1 MGERWPV
8 NKQTVSNSQIIVGLE
23 IGTSKV
29 CVAVGEVS
37 ENQVVNIIGL
47 GQAKS
52 RGVRKGEIIDVALAE
67 EDVRNAIVEAEQVAD
82 VEIRSVFLG
91 VTGSHIRGFNNT
103 GVHPVVS
110 ADREITTSDIQ
121 DVIKNAKAINLPTD
135 HSVVHVI
142 RQHFRVDGQDGVLN
156 PEGMLG
162 AKIEV
167 DVHVVSG
174 RYNRLQNPIRLVS
187 GLHLEVDNISS
198 SALASS
204 LAILSPEQKELGTLV
219 IDLGAGVTEYAV
231 YSAGVIKHTGVLAVG
246 GDHVSNDLA
255 YGLKV
260 PLARAE
266 QLKIDHGSAVIDPE
280 AGDREIDLSDDS
292 LIPGRQVN
300 LGHMQKIMSMRLAGD
315 LRADRQGHWPGG
327 IDRVPPRGGGA
338 LRRRCAHPAH
348 HPTGAGG
355 VQSPGRHWPGQHRER
370 HQERAGRAGVR
381 HTGRA
386 DQVWGLSV
394 IGQPAPCRIWPGD
407 PPAGRRV
414 FWPLNQ
420 QDEQ

>member
-1 MGERWPV
+1 V
-8 NKQTVSNSQIIVGLE
+8 YNSQIIVGLE

-29 CVAVGEVS
+29 SVAVGEVS
-37 ENQVVNIIGL
+37 ENKVVNIIGI

-110 ADREITTSDIQ
+110 ADREISTTDIQ
-121 DVIKNAKAINLPTD
+121 DVIKNARAINLPTD
-135 HSVVHVI
+135 HSVVHSI
-142 RQHFRVDGQDGVLN
+142 RQHFRVDGQDGVQN

-187 GLHLEVDNISS
+187 GLHLEVENISS

-204 LAILSPEQKELGTLV
+204 LAVLGTEQKELGTLV

-266 QLKIDHGSAVIDPE
+266 QLKIDHGSALIDPE
-280 AGDREIDLSDDS
+280 AGNREIDLSDDS

-300 LGHMQKIMSMRLAGD
+300 LGHMQKIMSMRLRETFELIARDIGLAGLIEY
-315 LRADRQGHWPGG
+315 LRAG
-327 IDRVPPRGGGA
+327 VVLCGGGA
-338 LRRRCAHPAH
+338 RTSHI
-348 HPTGAGG
+348 TGLARD
-355 VQSPGRHWPGQHRER
+355 VFNLPV
-370 HQERAGRAGVR
+370 AIGRASTVSGIKNALDEPEFATSVGLIKFGVFQSQANPR
-381 HTGRA
+381 RARFGRA
-386 DQVWGLSV
+386 IRQQVAALF
-394 IGQPAPCRIWPGD
+394 
-407 PPAGRRV
+407 GR
-414 FWPLNQ
+414 
-420 QDEQ
+420 

>member
-1 MGERWPV
+1 M
-8 NKQTVSNSQIIVGLE
+8 SNSQIIVGLE

-37 ENQVVNIIGL
+37 GSQAVNIIGL
-47 GQAKS
+47 GQSKS
-52 RGVRKGEIIDVALAE
+52 RSVRKGEIIDVALAE
-67 EDVRNAIVEAEQVAD
+67 EDVRNAIVEAEQVAN

-91 VTGSHIRGFNNT
+91 ITGSHVRGFNNT

-110 ADREITTSDIQ
+110 ADREITSADIQ

-162 AKIEV
+162 VKVEV

-174 RYNRLQNPIRLVS
+174 RYNRLQNPIRLVN
-187 GLHLEVDNISS
+187 GLHLEVDDIAS

-204 LAILSPEQKELGTLV
+204 LAILGTEQKELGTLV

-231 YSAGVIKHTGVLAVG
+231 YSGGVIKHTGVLAVG

-266 QLKIDHGSAVIDPE
+266 QLKIDHGSAMIDPDV
-280 AGDREIDLSDDS
+280 GDREIDLSNDS

-300 LGHMQKIMSMRLAGD
+300 LGHMQKIMSMRLQETFELIAKDIGQAGLIEY
-315 LRADRQGHWPGG
+315 LRAG
-327 IDRVPPRGGGA
+327 VVLCGGGA
-338 LRRRCAHPAH
+338 RIPHITKLARDVFKLPVAIGRSSTVSGVKNALDEPEFAAPVGLIKFGAFQSQATPRR
-348 HPTGAGG
+348 
-355 VQSPGRHWPGQHRER
+355 PGISRVIRRQV
-370 HQERAGRAGVR
+370 AALFGR
-381 HTGRA
+381 
-386 DQVWGLSV
+386 
-394 IGQPAPCRIWPGD
+394 
-407 PPAGRRV
+407 
-414 FWPLNQ
+414 
-420 QDEQ
+420 

>member
-1 MGERWPV
+1 L
-8 NKQTVSNSQIIVGLE
+8 SDSQIIVGLE

-37 ENQVVNIIGL
+37 GSQVVNIIGL

-67 EDVRNAIVEAEQVAD
+67 EDVRNAVVEAEQVAD
-82 VEIRSVFLG
+82 VEIRSVYLG
-91 VTGSHIRGFNNT
+91 VTGSHVRGFNNT

-110 ADREITTSDIQ
+110 ADREITGDDIQ

-167 DVHVVSG
+167 DLHVVSG
-174 RYNRLQNPIRLVS
+174 RYNRLQNPIRLVN
-187 GLHLEVDNISS
+187 GLHLEVDDISS

-204 LAILSPEQKELGTLV
+204 LAILGTEQKELGTLV

-231 YSAGVIKHTGVLAVG
+231 YSAGVIKHTGALAVG

-266 QLKIDHGSAVIDPE
+266 QIKIDYGSALIDPE
-280 AGDREIDLSDDS
+280 AQERTIDLSDNS
-292 LIPGRQVN
+292 LIPGRHVN
-300 LGHMQKIMSMRLAGD
+300 LGHLQKIMSMRLQETFELIAKDIGQAGLIEY
-315 LRADRQGHWPGG
+315 LRAGVV
-327 IDRVPPRGGGA
+327 ISGGGA
-338 LRRRCAHPAH
+338 RIRNITKLARDVFNLPVAIGRSSTVSGVKNALDEPEFATPVGLIKFGAFQAQTAPRSAGFGRVIRRRVAALF
-348 HPTGAGG
+348 
-355 VQSPGRHWPGQHRER
+355 GR
-370 HQERAGRAGVR
+370 
-381 HTGRA
+381 
-386 DQVWGLSV
+386 
-394 IGQPAPCRIWPGD
+394 
-407 PPAGRRV
+407 
-414 FWPLNQ
+414 
-420 QDEQ
+420 

>member
-1 MGERWPV
+1 M
-8 NKQTVSNSQIIVGLE
+8 SDSQIIVGLE

-52 RGVRKGEIIDVALAE
+52 RGVRKGEIIDVTLAE

-82 VEIRSVFLG
+82 VEVRSVFLG
-91 VTGSHIRGFNNT
+91 VTGSHVRGFNNT

-110 ADREITTSDIQ
+110 ADREITGADIQ

-162 AKIEV
+162 AKVEV

-174 RYNRLQNPIRLVS
+174 RYNRLQNPIRLVN

-204 LAILSPEQKELGTLV
+204 LAILGTEQKELGTLV

-255 YGLKV
+255 
-260 PLARAE
+260 
-266 QLKIDHGSAVIDPE
+266 
-280 AGDREIDLSDDS
+280 
-292 LIPGRQVN
+292 
-300 LGHMQKIMSMRLAGD
+300 
-315 LRADRQGHWPGG
+315 
-327 IDRVPPRGGGA
+327 
-338 LRRRCAHPAH
+338 
-348 HPTGAGG
+348 
-355 VQSPGRHWPGQHRER
+355 
-370 HQERAGRAGVR
+370 
-381 HTGRA
+381 
-386 DQVWGLSV
+386 
-394 IGQPAPCRIWPGD
+394 
-407 PPAGRRV
+407 
-414 FWPLNQ
+414 
-420 QDEQ
+420 

>member
-1 MGERWPV
+1 V
-8 NKQTVSNSQIIVGLE
+8 YNSQIIVGLE

-29 CVAVGEVS
+29 SVAVGEVS
-37 ENQVVNIIGL
+37 ENKVVNIIGI

-110 ADREITTSDIQ
+110 ADREISTTDIQ
-121 DVIKNAKAINLPTD
+121 DVIKNARAINLPTD
-135 HSVVHVI
+135 HSVVHSI
-142 RQHFRVDGQDGVLN
+142 RQHFRVDGQDGVQN

-174 RYNRLQNPIRLVS
+174 RYNRLQNPIRLVN
-187 GLHLEVDNISS
+187 GLHLEVENISS

-204 LAILSPEQKELGTLV
+204 LAVLGTEQKELGTLV

-266 QLKIDHGSAVIDPE
+266 QLKIDHGSALIDPE
-280 AGDREIDLSDDS
+280 DGNREIDLSEDS

-300 LGHMQKIMSMRLAGD
+300 LGHMQKIMSMRLRETFELITRDIGQAGLIEY
-315 LRADRQGHWPGG
+315 LRAG
-327 IDRVPPRGGGA
+327 VVLCGGGA
-338 LRRRCAHPAH
+338 RTTHI
-348 HPTGAGG
+348 TGLARDVFNLPVAIGRASTVSGIKNALDEPEFATSVGLIKFG
-355 VQSPGRHWPGQHRER
+355 VFQSQANPR
-370 HQERAGRAGVR
+370 RAGF
-381 HTGRA
+381 GRA
-386 DQVWGLSV
+386 IRQQVAALF
-394 IGQPAPCRIWPGD
+394 
-407 PPAGRRV
+407 GR
-414 FWPLNQ
+414 
-420 QDEQ
+420 

>member
-1 MGERWPV
+1 MAERWPV
-8 NKQTVSNSQIIVGLE
+8 NKQIVSDSQIIVGLE

-67 EDVRNAIVEAEQVAD
+67 EDVRIAIVEAEQVAD
-82 VEIRSVFLG
+82 VEIRSVYLG

-110 ADREITTSDIQ
+110 ADREITNADIQ

-174 RYNRLQNPIRLVS
+174 RYNRLQNPIRLVN
-187 GLHLEVDNISS
+187 GLHLGVDNISS

-204 LAILSPEQKELGTLV
+204 LAILSTEQKELGTLV

-266 QLKIDHGSAVIDPE
+266 QLKINHGSAVIDPE
-280 AGDREIDLSDDS
+280 AKDREIDLSDDS
-292 LIPGRQVN
+292 LIPGRQIN
-300 LGHMQKIMSMRLAGD
+300 LGHMQKIMSMRLQETFELITTDIGQAGLIEY
-315 LRADRQGHWPGG
+315 LRAG
-327 IDRVPPRGGGA
+327 VVLCGGGA
-338 LRRRCAHPAH
+338 RIPYITRLARDVFKLPVAI
-348 HPTGAGG
+348 
-355 VQSPGRHWPGQHRER
+355 
-370 HQERAGRAGVR
+370 GRASTVSGIKNALDEPEFATSVGLIKFGVFQSQTNPR
-381 HTGRA
+381 HAGIGRA
-386 DQVWGLSV
+386 IRRQVAALF
-394 IGQPAPCRIWPGD
+394 
-407 PPAGRRV
+407 GR
-414 FWPLNQ
+414 
-420 QDEQ
+420 